1 MHVTTITV
9 SLHGCTAQEG
19 ADAPPALAEA
29 AAALATAQAEYDAE
43 LGRVFAP
50 PGDTREE
57 MRRAAERG
65 LDAAIAAL
73 GREHAALAEAERET
87 TRILNHRFVVSAV
100 PVEGSSVIQTVGLDV
115 TVAVLERKHVTLG
128 EAGRVATR
136 MFHHIWLQ
144 AGLRAQIGLQN
155 VTQAACLSSGMVVV
169 QAVLLARQVRDARTA
184 SEKHIKQHP

>member
-1 MHVTTITV
+1 MHVKTITF
-9 SLHGCTAQEG
+9 SLYGCTAQEG

-100 PVEGSSVIQTVGLDV
+100 HLEGSSHIQTVGLDV
-115 TVAVLERKHVTLG
+115 TVAMVERKHVTLG

-136 MFHHIWLQ
+136 MFHHIGLQ
-144 AGLRAQIGLQN
+144 AGLRAQTGLEN
-155 VTQAACLSSGMVVV
+155 VMQAACLSSDLVAV
-169 QAVLLARQVRDARTA
+169 QAVLLARQMLNARIATA
-184 SEKHIKQHP
+184 KHIQQHP